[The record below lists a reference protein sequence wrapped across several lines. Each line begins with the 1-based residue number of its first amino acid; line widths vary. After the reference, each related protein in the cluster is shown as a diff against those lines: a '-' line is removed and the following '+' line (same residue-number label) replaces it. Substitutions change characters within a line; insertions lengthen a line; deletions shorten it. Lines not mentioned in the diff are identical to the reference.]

1 VQFEGIRRMVVVPV
15 AQLDAGAIFRIGDAS
30 RRAAERTVAVLGTD
44 PVDAVPVLALHGVHV
59 PLIDQVL
66 TATAIGHQ
74 LIAGCKEWERLV
86 KRPPV
91 IVLGTLQKLQ
101 RQERRKMAFCST
113 ETPLLD

>member
-74 LIAGCKEWERLV
+74 LIACCK
-86 KRPPV
+86 
-91 IVLGTLQKLQ
+91 
-101 RQERRKMAFCST
+101 
-113 ETPLLD
+113 